1 MVLFLVFVGGIVRS
15 TGAGMGCPDWP
26 KCFGSWVPPTSA
38 DQVPLQYWSDPL
50 SSKDGFL
57 IFNPVKTW
65 TEYLNRLLGVV
76 IGFSIFLQLVFSF
89 RGKVP
94 YLARIF
100 SILSFIMVVFQGW
113 LGAKVVSTDLR
124 PLVITIHLVV
134 ALLIGLSL
142 LFSLFFTGSPGNNSM
157 LKPKSSLA
165 WWVMGLL
172 MVQFFL
178 GTEVRAQ
185 VDVLFKQFAY
195 ENRFAYADA
204 LDWKFWIHRSFSLLA
219 LVLMVYQVFHLGRY
233 LAVGKVGLVFLPL
246 LLTLGLMFTG
256 LILVYLGFPAFI
268 QPFHLVFGFAII
280 CSQCWLLMHLH
291 FANLKRNVVG

>member
-1 MVLFLVFVGGIVRS
+1 LVLFLVFVGGIVRS